1 MRSGS
6 ASDELPENDGPL
18 GGSTAPA
25 PPSWSSIPPGDH
37 GVRLVVC
44 DMDGTLLTKAGTV
57 PDTFW
62 PLLEVMRTRA
72 VTFVPA
78 SGRQYATLAALFERA
93 ADEVSYIAEN
103 GCLVV
108 HSGVAVSATCLDVDI
123 VRQVV
128 QAVREAPGA
137 TELGLVVCGL
147 DSAYIERTDPA
158 FVAEAA
164 KYYAR
169 LERVDDLTAV
179 TDKVLKLAIYDF
191 TDAERTAEHVFGSI
205 AAREQV
211 VVSGKHWI
219 DIMSRDADKGR
230 AVRSLQQTLGI
241 PSARTAVFGDYL
253 NDLEMLDAARWSFA
267 MANAHPDVRARARYL
282 APADDED
289 GVVTVLSRLFGS

>member
-1 MRSGS
+1 MPEDSGALARS
-6 ASDELPENDGPL
+6 
-18 GGSTAPA
+18 TVPA
-25 PPSWSSIPPGDH
+25 PPSWSSIPPGDQD
-37 GVRLVVC
+37 VRLVVC
-44 DMDGTLLTKAGTV
+44 DMDGTLLTDSGAV

-62 PLLEVMRTRA
+62 PLLDVMRARG

-78 SGRQYATLAALFERA
+78 SGRQYATLAALFEQA
-93 ADEVSYIAEN
+93 PDEVSYIAEN

-108 HSGVAVSATCLDVDI
+108 HSGVTVSATCLDVEI
-123 VRQVV
+123 VHQVV
-128 QAVREAPGA
+128 RAVREAPA
-137 TELGLVVCGL
+137 AAELGLVVCGL

-158 FVAEAA
+158 FVDEAA

-191 TDAERTAEHVFGSI
+191 TDAERTAERVFGSI

-211 VVSGKHWI
+211 VVSGQHWI

-230 AVRSLQQTLGI
+230 AVQSLQEALGI
-241 PSARTAVFGDYL
+241 PPARTAVFGDYL

-267 MANAHPDVRARARYL
+267 MANAHPEVRARARYL
-282 APADDED
+282 APANHED
-289 GVVTVLSRLFGS
+289 GVVTVLARMFGS